1 MKEKKKNTRC
11 RVLNSAAEPP
21 RHFQDKGGETAKRSS
36 TVSLVLPPFSLFSA
50 SLRSLLSLLS
60 TVRLNLFCKE
70 VGNTCISHAYSV
82 SVLN

>member
-1 MKEKKKNTRC
+1 MKEKKNTRC

-21 RHFQDKGGETAKRSS
+21 RHCQDKGSETAKRSS
-36 TVSLVLPPFSLFSA
+36 TVSLVLPPLSLFSA

-70 VGNTCISHAYSV
+70 VGNTCISHASSV